1 MRSNKERGFSLLE
14 GTVGIMILG
23 VIVAFA
29 TPKISNAMSEY
40 RVDIAMRQTVDI
52 IKRAKTQAVS
62 ENRRSGIVA
71 DTTNNRLGVVFYND
85 DLTVNRIEF
94 VPLPQGVSFQRPAD
108 ITSQPDGV
116 KSTDVVSFPKQG
128 DYHQQD
134 FNSRGFPLVASGADV
149 VSVFLG
155 NGREYRAVTMTSVGG
170 IRTYVAENKEWVN
183 TRK

>member
-1 MRSNKERGFSLLE
+1 MRRNNERGFSLLE
-14 GTVGIMILG
+14 GTIGLMILG
-23 VIVAFA
+23 VVIAFA
-29 TPKISNAMSEY
+29 APRISNAMGQY

-71 DTTNNRLGVVFYND
+71 DTATNRLGLVFYND
-85 DLTVNRIEF
+85 DLSVNRIEF
-94 VPLPQGVSFQRPAD
+94 IPLPQGVSFQRPAD
-108 ITSQPDGV
+108 IATPPAGV
-116 KSTDVVSFPKQG
+116 NTTGVVSFPKQG
-128 DYHQQD
+128 NYYQQD

-149 VSVFLG
+149 VSIFVG

-170 IRTYVAENKEWVN
+170 ISTFMAQNKQWVN